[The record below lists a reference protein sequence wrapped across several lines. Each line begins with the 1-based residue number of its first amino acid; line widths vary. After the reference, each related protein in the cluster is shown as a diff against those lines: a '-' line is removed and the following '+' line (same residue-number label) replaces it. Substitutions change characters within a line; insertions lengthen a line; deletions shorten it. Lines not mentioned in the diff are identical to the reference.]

1 MITREQAA
9 EIAAGRGKVTKVLS
23 LEELTFAPPRIYGF
37 PPDELKNYWIAYLD
51 RGMPFTIQDS
61 LVVLVSK
68 KVGRIAY
75 EGGAG
80 DEG

>member
-23 LEELTFAPPRIYGF
+23 LEEITFAEPRIYGF
-37 PPDELKNYWIAYLD
+37 PPDQLRNYWIAYVDQEPAVAL
-51 RGMPFTIQDS
+51 RSS
-61 LVVLVSK
+61 LVVVVSK
-68 KVGRIAY
+68 EDGRIAY